1 MRHHSR
7 GQGFT
12 LIELLV
18 VVAII
23 GILSAIGVVSYQ
35 GYTWSAKKK
44 EAEISLNSILL
55 ANQEYTSNN
64 GAYYYYPG
72 CSNTSYQNVQN
83 NLLDGEETLPADDW
97 QICIQ
102 GNQSKQELEIIA
114 KHKHNTKTCKLILTE
129 KMGKPTETGSDC

>member
-1 MRHHSR
+1 MRQHSR
-7 GQGFT
+7 GFT

-55 ANQEYTSNN
+55 ANEEYTSNN
-64 GAYYYYPG
+64 GVYYYYRG
-72 CSNTSYQNVQN
+72 CNSTSYEKVQD

-97 QICIQ
+97 EICIQ
-102 GNQSKQELEIIA
+102 GDQSKQELEIIA
-114 KHKHNTKTCKLILTE
+114 KHKTKTCRLMLTE